1 MTLAGDAEEDDG
13 TGSESDEEGSPQG
26 GAAGPTGRSRPR
38 PAPAGQAMSGAHRTG
53 VAKLPNVLRWLVNAL
68 GGSADD
74 APAADAA
81 TSLGSRA
88 DTLSYPDVRMTAE
101 PGPKFI
107 VFAHH
112 RTVMARLAAALD
124 DGGGEGG
131 GVRRWTGVPFV
142 QIDGS
147 TDAVD
152 RRSAC
157 ARFRD
162 DPAVSSQGSQLS
174 MSLPADTVRSS
185 NDKRQVSW
193 TIFFIGVTGAQ
204 AMSLCVTTTVTFRL
218 SRSCNT

>member
-1 MTLAGDAEEDDG
+1 
-13 TGSESDEEGSPQG
+13 
-26 GAAGPTGRSRPR
+26 
-38 PAPAGQAMSGAHRTG
+38 MSGAHRTG

-74 APAADAA
+74 APAADAGNP
-81 TSLGSRA
+81 LGSRA
-88 DTLSYPDVRMTAE
+88 DTPYPNLRINAE

-124 DGGGEGG
+124 DGGGEGSSA
-131 GVRRWTGVPFV
+131 RRWAGVPFV

-152 RRSAC
+152 RRTAC

-162 DPAVSSQGSQLS
+162 DPAVRSSQGGQLPTG
-174 MSLPADTVRSS
+174 LPADTVRSC
-185 NDKRQVSW
+185 NNKRQFSKKVCV
-193 TIFFIGVTGAQ
+193 GVTGAQ
-204 AMSLCVTTTVTFRL
+204 AMPSCVTTKLT
-218 SRSCNT
+218 CNM

>member
-1 MTLAGDAEEDDG
+1 
-13 TGSESDEEGSPQG
+13 
-26 GAAGPTGRSRPR
+26 
-38 PAPAGQAMSGAHRTG
+38 MSGAHRTG
-53 VAKLPNVLRWLVNAL
+53 VAKLPSVLRWLVNAL

-74 APAADAA
+74 APGADAGD
-81 TSLGSRA
+81 SLGGRA
-88 DTLSYPDVRMTAE
+88 DTLPYPNLRMTAE

-131 GVRRWTGVPFV
+131 GMRRWAGVPFV

-152 RRSAC
+152 RRTAC

-162 DPAVSSQGSQLS
+162 DPAVRSSQGSQLS
-174 MSLPADTVRSS
+174 TGLPADTVRSC
-185 NDKRQVSW
+185 NNKCQVS
-193 TIFFIGVTGAQ
+193 
-204 AMSLCVTTTVTFRL
+204 
-218 SRSCNT
+218 